1 MEDLF
6 RLVSDC
12 LARHGLV
19 PACDLQAEEPATK
32 LAAAP
37 LPEALPEHNFRNHN
51 YGRTSPPDPASLK
64 RAETAGR
71 RTAAP

>member
-19 PACDLQAEEPATK
+19 PAGDLQPGEPATK

-51 YGRTSPPDPASLK
+51 YGRTSPPDPASLR

-71 RTAAP
+71 GTAAR

>member
-19 PACDLQAEEPATK
+19 PAGDLQAEEPATK

-37 LPEALPEHNFRNHN
+37 LLEALPEHNYRDHN
-51 YGRTSPPDPASLK
+51 YGKTSPPDAGSL
-64 RAETAGR
+64 RGAETAGR
-71 RTAAP
+71 GTAAL